1 MLWDDIKVK
10 FSNFEISQNHLSRVI
25 LDNNISRKRTRIRHY
40 PLTCYEEPIDYKKEL
55 KQFLQM

>member
-25 LDNNISRKRTRIRHY
+25 LDNNISRKRTRIRN
-40 PLTCYEEPIDYKKEL
+40 
-55 KQFLQM
+55 